1 VELIPKLIPEI
12 ILNTEDAIAEEEKVA
27 QKKIKTILIPFVMT
41 IVPVVDIA
49 NKRIEITPPAG
60 LLDL

>member
-1 VELIPKLIPEI
+1 MELIPKLIPEI